1 MCKLQLRSSPAMRI
15 LTIACSVLHRMR
27 GSGLGVALLERLML
41 DSSARTARC
50 FCGAVRVNR
59 ELRDRLLAPCSSV
72 SFLSLAKP
80 FPPLPP
86 MAALRGLF
94 GVLGTATNPEGLEA
108 LMFGCS
114 RPEVLR
120 LSALS
125 PQPTSAHLRL
135 LESHAQ
141 GHLAGVPEAGA
152 RL

>member
-1 MCKLQLRSSPAMRI
+1 
-15 LTIACSVLHRMR
+15 
-27 GSGLGVALLERLML
+27 
-41 DSSARTARC
+41 
-50 FCGAVRVNR
+50 
-59 ELRDRLLAPCSSV
+59 
-72 SFLSLAKP
+72 
-80 FPPLPP
+80 